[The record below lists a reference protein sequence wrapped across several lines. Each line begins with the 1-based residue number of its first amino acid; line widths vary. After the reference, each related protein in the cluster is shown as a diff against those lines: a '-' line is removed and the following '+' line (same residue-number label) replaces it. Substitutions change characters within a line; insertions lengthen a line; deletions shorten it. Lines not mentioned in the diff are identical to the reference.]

1 MWADKNKSQESID
14 SMRVE
19 KGDRSNLAGQ
29 ETNQEML
36 TLDITY
42 PRMAPLDE
50 NFRLQIEAKIREAVA
65 SADKRLLNSE
75 LDHVQCKYER
85 C

>member
-1 MWADKNKSQESID
+1 MSADKNKSQESID

-42 PRMAPLDE
+42 PRMGPLDE
-50 NFRLQIEAKIREAVA
+50 NFRLQIEAKIREALT

-85 C
+85 R

>member
-1 MWADKNKSQESID
+1 MSADKNKSQESID

-19 KGDRSNLAGQ
+19 KGDRSNLVGQ

-42 PRMAPLDE
+42 PRMVPLDE
-50 NFRLQIEAKIREAVA
+50 NFRLQIEAKIREALT

-85 C
+85 R